1 MSLNKILL
9 TVAAGLVGVGAAVW
23 GLGGRGSGQ
32 GQARPQPQPQPRD
45 PGWHRATRLAT
56 AQDHPGP
63 LATDGEYV
71 YYMTGGFQRAPDNA
85 IRRVPVTGGPSE
97 ILARGDFVP
106 SGGIA
111 CDGSHVYWTNAN
123 QPSVMRVAKTGGPPQ
138 VVLRELPQGPR
149 ELTIDGTHVYVATF
163 RRDTPGFIVRAPKA
177 GGPTQTLI
185 SGRDAIHGLT
195 LDEGWL
201 YFVGGQEILR
211 IYKEG
216 SEVKTVLPKQDRV
229 AAIRLLADAQYLYF
243 FHEEST
249 VGRYVLARMPKAGGT
264 VTPLSPRGT
273 SVKQIAQS
281 DTHLYFFDSPQ
292 QDTVLVKIPK
302 AGGEVETVDIGGH
315 ATGSLL
321 VSGGNV
327 YFTDID
333 SVYRLPR

>member
-1 MSLNKILL
+1 MSLNKFLL

-32 GQARPQPQPQPRD
+32 GQARPQPPPRD
-45 PGWHRATRLAT
+45 PGWHRATRLA
-56 AQDHPGP
+56 AEQDHPGP
-63 LATDGEYV
+63 LATDGQYV
-71 YYMTGGFQRAPDNA
+71 YYMTGGFVRAPDNA

-97 ILARGDFVP
+97 VLARGDFIP

-111 CDGSHVYWTNAN
+111 CDGTHVYWTNAN
-123 QPSVMRVAKTGGPPQ
+123 QPNVMRVPKTGGPPQ
-138 VVLRELPQGPR
+138 VVLRELPQAPR
-149 ELTIDGTHVYVATF
+149 ELVVDGSHLYVATF

-211 IYKEG
+211 VYKEG

-229 AAIRLLADAQYLYF
+229 AAIRLLADAQSLYF
-243 FHEEST
+243 FHEEAT
-249 VGRYVLARMPKAGGT
+249 IGRYVLSRMPKGGG
-264 VTPLSPRGT
+264 PLTTLAQRGT
-273 SVKQIAQS
+273 SVKQIAMS
-281 DTHLYFFDSPQ
+281 ETHLYFFDSAQ
-292 QDTVLVKIPK
+292 QDIVLVKVPK
-302 AGGEVETVDIGGH
+302 SGGEVETVDIGSS
-315 ATGSLL
+315 ASGSLI
-321 VSGGNV
+321 VNGGNV
-327 YFTDID
+327 YITDID